1 MEDALARFDTAR
13 AGDHTVLTVHGELDL
28 SNVDALDR
36 HIENAGRRGGLAL
49 DLSGVA
55 YLDSSALR
63 TIFRPRDF
71 RVVLVAPEDSA
82 ADRLIALAALQSVL
96 PRVASVPEAV
106 SGLEEQSGS
115 A

>member
-1 MEDALARFDTAR
+1 MADALARFDTAR
-13 AGDHTVLTVHGELDL
+13 AGDHTVLTVDGELDL

-63 TIFRPRDF
+63 TISGHGTFASCWWRRRTRP
-71 RVVLVAPEDSA
+71 PT
-82 ADRLIALAALQSVL
+82 
-96 PRVASVPEAV
+96 
-106 SGLEEQSGS
+106 G
-115 A
+115 